1 MWLIVPSIRSYTFV
15 TGLPC
20 ECRWLGPW
28 SYCERE
34 HPLAID
40 LFHGVKLDPEIG
52 CNILDVRQDA

>member
-1 MWLIVPSIRSYTFV
+1 LSQGCHANAAGSARGAIAQ
-15 TGLPC
+15 
-20 ECRWLGPW
+20 
-28 SYCERE
+28 ERE